1 MLPKTKNHLVI
12 EWDRQQAR
20 YAWVCSVGARNMI
33 RAIGSVQAAEGEST
47 AHLETYL
54 ADIKALLRL
63 KNPELV
69 FVMPRREIEEFEATL
84 PPSKDDELAQLVLIQ
99 AHERWPG
106 ISEQSIIDY
115 YHMVGGSD
123 GMLRVSI
130 AALLDDKRINYI
142 GWAKSAGWKLSAIR
156 LRHLAS
162 VNLLQRQVSLA
173 SWPQSVLLSVSRK
186 DADLV
191 VFSQGQISL
200 VRTIPL
206 AAESTDQAL
215 AEKLK
220 LEIQRSLL
228 VASPPA
234 NDSESPELPI
244 FLFGDQGELSEL
256 VQRLEPDLPGQ
267 IRVIDPFVNFQRS
280 NTETLEDVNRY
291 AAVLGAALEGPP
303 ATTLD
308 FCKPKCVKKR
318 SAIYRRIALYAAAG
332 CLLLGAL
339 IGNAWQ
345 QVAEARE
352 QNLEL
357 KRELAKVDEQIANL
371 KKRTAVVDYVSQWQ
385 RDDINWLEELRGL
398 SLRMPSRSQ
407 TQVRSMTMTSSPGRK
422 GMISMNLRAGS
433 DSVISEFEK
442 AVRDG
447 SHQVRTNQLSQT
459 SPGTDFPWQFG
470 AAIMINPRDRQQLAE
485 DRLLA
490 DRYAI
495 PPRDTIRSDSTQR
508 DASRFEP
515 GSDLNGTTL
524 DSGQPPIV
532 ENELNDGRE
541 EVDDKDD
548 HVADDNK
555 EGSK

>member
-47 AHLETYL
+47 SHLETYL

-162 VNLLQRQVSLA
+162 VNLLQRQVALA

-291 AAVLGAALEGPP
+291 AAVLGAALEGSP

-459 SPGTDFPWQFG
+459 APGTDFPWQFG

-508 DASRFEP
+508 DASQFEP

>member
-130 AALLDDKRINYI
+130 AAMLDDKRINYI

-162 VNLLQRQVSLA
+162 VNLLQRQVALA

-291 AAVLGAALEGPP
+291 AAVLGAALEGSP

-357 KRELAKVDEQIANL
+357 KRELAKVDEQITNL

-459 SPGTDFPWQFG
+459 APGTDFPWQFG